1 MEKSLKRRV
10 GRPIGSGVK
19 NDDQALTKVAGI
31 LLDNPAMK
39 ATTAMRRV
47 LGGMPSSRRE
57 TDVTLIRRLQG
68 RWKLNR
74 QKFMDEAAATRAAR
88 AASRTTS
95 SGSGSAS
102 ENLMRIAKE
111 TAATYNFSGITAVQK
126 AAAGYFDTPLHR
138 EVQGVLDSLAQRTAL
153 GLHESSI
160 QREKASRCLGTAMQ
174 GAPAQPKQV
183 VEHRQY
189 YS

>member
-1 MEKSLKRRV
+1 
-10 GRPIGSGVK
+10 
-19 NDDQALTKVAGI
+19 
-31 LLDNPAMK
+31 
-39 ATTAMRRV
+39 
-47 LGGMPSSRRE
+47 
-57 TDVTLIRRLQG
+57 
-68 RWKLNR
+68 
-74 QKFMDEAAATRAAR
+74 MDEAAATRSAR

-126 AAAGYFDTPLHR
+126 AAAGYFHTPLHR

-160 QREKASRCLGTAMQ
+160 QRELQRMTESTVMGATLKALE
-174 GAPAQPKQV
+174 
-183 VEHRQY
+183 EHNRY
-189 YS
+189 LAELKKWG